1 MSIITIDQ
9 TKVAAAKAVA
19 CKAEAKQRLADT
31 DWSQVADVAAVLA
44 NKAAFD
50 TYRTAVREL
59 YFNPVAEPVWP
70 ERPEADWS
78 QA

>member
-1 MSIITIDQ
+1 MITINPSK
-9 TKVAAAKAVA
+9 TAEAKADA
-19 CKAEAKQRLADT
+19 CKAQAKQLLVDT
-31 DWSQVADVAAVLA
+31 DWSQNLDVAAVLT

-50 TYRTAVREL
+50 TYRAAVREI